1 MNSEHAVTKR
11 AYRIS
16 EMVRAFG
23 IGRSTIYDLI
33 AKGRLETMK
42 SGKITLIPATS
53 IDDWERASREEARKQ
68 ESLRKGASKS
78 PYTETGSAKSNEK
91 ATKSQ

>member
-1 MNSEHAVTKR
+1 MNSENAVTKR

-68 ESLRKGASKS
+68 ESFRKGPPNS
-78 PYTETGSAKSNEK
+78 PYTENPSAKAKQKNIG
-91 ATKSQ
+91 SQ